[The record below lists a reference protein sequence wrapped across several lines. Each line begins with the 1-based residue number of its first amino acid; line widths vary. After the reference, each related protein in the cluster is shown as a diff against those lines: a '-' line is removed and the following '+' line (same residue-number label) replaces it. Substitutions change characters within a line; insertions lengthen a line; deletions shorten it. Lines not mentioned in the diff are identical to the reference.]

1 MGQPRGCAVH
11 SSGTVASADS
21 ADKFVDAFQPP
32 GTVAGYERRK
42 SEGAPL
48 SRHDE
53 PNPSAPAV
61 QRLRL
66 RYAKRGK
73 LRFTSHRDIAR
84 AFERA
89 LRRAGV
95 PMAFS
100 HGFSPHPKVSWV
112 GAAPT
117 GAASEAE
124 YVEIQVVRE
133 VDPMALRAALD
144 AALPPG
150 IDVLEAVVAAG
161 GSLPERID
169 ASRWRIEVPGV
180 GADQLAPAVTA
191 LLAAGSVEVERLT
204 KDGRRTTDVRPG
216 IVSIGLE
223 PDTVDV
229 IGPNLA
235 RSADDGTEPTTVCG
249 ILDVV
254 VRQATPA
261 VRPDDVLSALRV
273 VAALMFPV
281 PARAIRMAQG
291 RLDDEGRLADPLA
304 PDRSPQSDPVV
315 GEPEP
320 GQPVVDRPA
329 G

>member
-1 MGQPRGCAVH
+1 
-11 SSGTVASADS
+11 
-21 ADKFVDAFQPP
+21 
-32 GTVAGYERRK
+32 
-42 SEGAPL
+42 
-48 SRHDE
+48 
-53 PNPSAPAV
+53 V

-73 LRFTSHRDIAR
+73 LRFTSHRDVAR

-89 LRRAGV
+89 LRRAAV

-124 YVEIQVVRE
+124 YVEIQLTAE
-133 VDPMALRAALD
+133 VDPERLRAAVD

-150 IDVLEAVVAAG
+150 LDVVDAVVAAG

-169 ASRWRIEVPGV
+169 ASRWRLAVPGV
-180 GADQLAPAVTA
+180 GAAELAPAVAA
-191 LLAAGSVEVERLT
+191 LLAADVVEVERLT
-204 KDGRRTTDVRPG
+204 KDGRRTMDVRPA
-216 IVSIGLE
+216 VVALTVE
-223 PDTVDV
+223 PDETPDT
-229 IGPNLA
+229 GT
-235 RSADDGTEPTTVCG
+235 SAGESGAEAPGTGTTCG
-249 ILDVV
+249 ILDLV
-254 VRQATPA
+254 VRQTTPV

-273 VAALMFPV
+273 VAALTLPV
-281 PARAIRMAQG
+281 PAKATRTAQG
-291 RLDDEGRLADPLA
+291 RLDDDGRLADPLA
-304 PDRSPQSDPVV
+304 PDRGPMSEPVA

-320 GQPVVDRPA
+320 GQHAVERPA

>member
-1 MGQPRGCAVH
+1 M
-11 SSGTVASADS
+11 
-21 ADKFVDAFQPP
+21 
-32 GTVAGYERRK
+32 
-42 SEGAPL
+42 
-48 SRHDE
+48 
-53 PNPSAPAV
+53 
-61 QRLRL
+61 

-84 AFERA
+84 VFERA
-89 LRRAGV
+89 LRLAGV
-95 PMAFS
+95 PMAYS
-100 HGFSPHPKVSWV
+100 HGFNPHPKVSWV

-133 VDPMALRAALD
+133 VDPVALRTAVD

-150 IDVLEAVVAAG
+150 IDVLDAVVAAG

-180 GADQLAPAVTA
+180 GAAELAPAARA
-191 LLAAGSVEVERLT
+191 LLAAGSVEVERMT
-204 KDGRRTTDVRPG
+204 KDGLRTIDVRPAV
-216 IVSIGLE
+216 VSLSVE
-223 PDTVDV
+223 PDVGDYSASSGTDTT
-229 IGPNLA
+229 
-235 RSADDGTEPTTVCG
+235 RSGGEGAVPAPVCG

-254 VRQATPA
+254 VRQTTPT

-273 VAALMFPV
+273 VAALMLPV
-281 PARAIRMAQG
+281 PAKAIRTAQG

-304 PDRSPQSDPVV
+304 PDRAAGPDRVAR
-315 GEPEP
+315 EPGP
-320 GQPVVDRPA
+320 GQPAAERPA